1 MATSNRPV
9 VNPGAGAAL
18 DSAGVQHLLG
28 FRLAMVDVQARRIF
42 QRHIGAPFKL
52 RPVEFTLLALLL
64 GNVAAA
70 PKQISQTLQ
79 MPPPNVSVLLDRLA
93 ERGLVQRQRSP
104 TDGRAWQITLTAA
117 GSELA
122 QRAHAISLTME
133 SGLLAALSP
142 GERALLQ
149 ELLAKLGRGAA
160 DEAAG

>member
-1 MATSNRPV
+1 
-9 VNPGAGAAL
+9 
-18 DSAGVQHLLG
+18 
-28 FRLAMVDVQARRIF
+28 
-42 QRHIGAPFKL
+42 
-52 RPVEFTLLALLL
+52 
-64 GNVAAA
+64 